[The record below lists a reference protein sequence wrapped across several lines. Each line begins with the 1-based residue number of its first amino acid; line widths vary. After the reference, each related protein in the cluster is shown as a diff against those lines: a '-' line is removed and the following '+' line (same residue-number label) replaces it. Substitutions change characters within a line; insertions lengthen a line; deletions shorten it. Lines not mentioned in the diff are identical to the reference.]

1 MSLHRILHKVL
12 GLQMYYFPIYMRF
25 QVTILKNLI
34 CEKYVKKLRCFVI
47 FCNKCLNT
55 VYIFFHFS

>member
-25 QVTILKNLI
+25 QVTILKNLNFEITRFKKTI
-34 CEKYVKKLRCFVI
+34 CEKATMLCYFL
-47 FCNKCLNT
+47 
-55 VYIFFHFS
+55 